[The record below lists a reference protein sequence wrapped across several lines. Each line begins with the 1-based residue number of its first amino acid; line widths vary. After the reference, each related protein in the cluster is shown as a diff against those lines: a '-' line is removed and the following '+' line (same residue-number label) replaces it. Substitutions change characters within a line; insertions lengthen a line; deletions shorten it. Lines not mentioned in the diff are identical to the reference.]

1 MLDTLKHCLHSQS
14 TKHDERYFSLQDTSY
29 KFDQKN
35 INNSD
40 IPINS
45 HKEIIPI
52 DKEMINDNHENI
64 NTQKSNQKSTKD
76 EITTDAIN
84 TISSSSS
91 QNSSATS
98 EQNITESGHNNK
110 STTKKN
116 DTKDRE
122 IADKTVPNNIN
133 NESKL
138 DKKKLLILG
147 DSIIKHVKSY
157 SLPKS
162 LDNCKVY
169 IKDFPG
175 ARVRCMQDYARPTI
189 RENPDHIILHV
200 GTNDLTTNIPPE
212 KVAKSIIDLAS
223 SLKSNSCSVA
233 ISNITVRNDRYRKK
247 VVQVNRHLKTL
258 CIEKNFELISHENI
272 ITEKHLNGS
281 KLHLNKTGTVIL
293 SNTFTEAIYRS
304 FMHSLENSKVS
315 ETVTCDEFSIKKPKE
330 NTNLNFIKKDNFN
343 RLVLAHINI
352 NSIRNKFDTSVQQ
365 IHRGIILATTLILLA
380 KT

>member
-14 TKHDERYFSLQDTSY
+14 TKHDERYFSLQDTNY

-52 DKEMINDNHENI
+52 DKETINDNHENI

-84 TISSSSS
+84 TISSSSN

-122 IADKTVPNNIN
+122 IADKTVSNNIN

-147 DSIIKHVKSY
+147 DSIIKH
-157 SLPKS
+157 
-162 LDNCKVY
+162 LDS
-169 IKDFPG
+169 
-175 ARVRCMQDYARPTI
+175 
-189 RENPDHIILHV
+189 NPQPL
-200 GTNDLTTNIPPE
+200 
-212 KVAKSIIDLAS
+212 S
-223 SLKSNSCSVA
+223 S
-233 ISNITVRNDRYRKK
+233 
-247 VVQVNRHLKTL
+247 
-258 CIEKNFELISHENI
+258 
-272 ITEKHLNGS
+272 
-281 KLHLNKTGTVIL
+281 
-293 SNTFTEAIYRS
+293 
-304 FMHSLENSKVS
+304 
-315 ETVTCDEFSIKKPKE
+315 
-330 NTNLNFIKKDNFN
+330 
-343 RLVLAHINI
+343 
-352 NSIRNKFDTSVQQ
+352 
-365 IHRGIILATTLILLA
+365 
-380 KT
+380 